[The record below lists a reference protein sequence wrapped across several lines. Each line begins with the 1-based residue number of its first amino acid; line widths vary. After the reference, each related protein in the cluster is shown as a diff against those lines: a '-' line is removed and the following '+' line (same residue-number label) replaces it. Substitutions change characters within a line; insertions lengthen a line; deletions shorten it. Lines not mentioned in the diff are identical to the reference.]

1 MGADFSPLR
10 ECIALERVDVTGML
24 SEASAGNGAALEQL
38 LPLVY
43 DELRQLAGRH
53 LRRERPDHTL
63 NSTALVHEAYM
74 RLVRVDR
81 MEWKGRAH
89 FFAMASRLMRRIL
102 VDHALA
108 RKAQK
113 RGGGEPLVDLDAV
126 AGAASVAD
134 PVEDVL
140 ALDEALTR
148 LNLISE
154 RQCRVI
160 ECRFFGGM
168 NMEETAEALD
178 VSPATVK
185 RDWAVARAWL
195 NRELS

>member
-1 MGADFSPLR
+1 MD
-10 ECIALERVDVTGML
+10 RVDVTGL
-24 SEASAGNGAALEQL
+24 LTEASAGDAGAYGQL
-38 LPLVY
+38 LPVVY
-43 DELRQLAGRH
+43 DELRELAGRH
-53 LRRERPDHTL
+53 LRHERPDHTL
-63 NSTALVHEAYM
+63 NSTALVHEAYL

-81 MEWKGRAH
+81 VAWKGRAH

-113 RGGGEPLVDLDAV
+113 RGGGQPVAHLDAV
-126 AGAASVAD
+126 AVAESAG
-134 PVEDVL
+134 PVDDVL
-140 ALDEALTR
+140 ALDEALGR
-148 LNLISE
+148 LADISE

-168 NMEETAEALD
+168 SIEETAEALT

-185 RDWAVARAWL
+185 REWAVARAWL
-195 NRELS
+195 NRELT